1 MTEGRAKYGLLIT
14 LPWLEKK
21 EFEFEDW
28 SSSQAKSISS
38 ISGSENKKKLVENK
52 FDSKY
57 Y

>member
-14 LPWLEKK
+14 LSWLEKK
-21 EFEFEDW
+21 EFEFEDG

-38 ISGSENKKKLVENK
+38 ISGSENKKSLVENK